1 MPRENS
7 KPGLSEAIKTKR
19 KLQEPPLFRVIM
31 HNDHYT
37 TMEFVVE
44 VLLAVFHLPE
54 QEATL
59 IMLDIHKKGQGQCG
73 VFTYDIAMSKIS
85 RVHDLANENGFP
97 LRCSCEPA

>member
-1 MPRENS
+1 MPKENS
-7 KPGLSEAIKTKR
+7 KPGFSETTKTKSR
-19 KLQEPPLFRVIM
+19 RQEPPLFRVLM

-44 VLLAVFHLPE
+44 VLSAVFQMPE

-59 IMLDIHKKGQGQCG
+59 IMLDIHKKGQGLCG
-73 VFTYDIAMSKIS
+73 VFTYDIAMTKIS
-85 RVHDLANENGFP
+85 QVHELASENGFP